1 MATNMTNE
9 QVQQMIDI
17 MRQQME
23 QLQTFQTENAALR
36 ANQQQNNVPVN
47 ARPKTKAPDR
57 PIVNINTDEREWE
70 LFKDS
75 WNRYKAMTRI
85 TDQNILRMELRES
98 CSQEVNKL
106 LFEYI
111 GSDVLDTASEADLL
125 EHIKRVA
132 VKGTHKEVH
141 RITFFRLAQMDGE
154 TVTQYVARLKSQ
166 AVLCQFKVTCTTH
179 EPEIEIN
186 YSNDMITQQ
195 LISGLK
201 DKQHQARILSES
213 PLLPTLEQK
222 IERLECFEST
232 EESADLMST
241 NDNQPNTSTANQP
254 STSAA
259 NQSSTNTANRS
270 AYRRSKDFNPSGRST
285 QKCKGCGR
293 TQHEG
298 KTMAR
303 KDCPAFNKT
312 CNNCG
317 IKGHFQAV
325 CQKKSST
332 YSRSNAA
339 TEEEIE
345 EPPSIASANLQG
357 DFRLA
362 PFTTGGR

>member
-1 MATNMTNE
+1 
-9 QVQQMIDI
+9 
-17 MRQQME
+17 ME
-23 QLQTFQTENAALR
+23 QLQTLQTENAALR
-36 ANQQQNNVPVN
+36 ANQQPNNVPVN
-47 ARPKTKAPDR
+47 TRPKTKAPDR
-57 PIVNINTDEREWE
+57 PIININTDEREWE

-75 WNRYKAMTRI
+75 WNRYKAMTGT
-85 TDQNILRMELRES
+85 TDQNILRMELRAS

-111 GSDVLDTASEADLL
+111 GSDTLDTSTEADLL

-141 RITFFRLAQMDGE
+141 RINFFRLSQMDGE

-179 EPEIEIN
+179 EPGIEIN

-201 DKQHQARILSES
+201 NQQHQSRILSES
-213 PLLPTLEQK
+213 PILPTLEQK
-222 IERLECFEST
+222 VERLQCLEAT
-232 EESADLMST
+232 EESTDLMR
-241 NDNQPNTSTANQP
+241 TADQQP
-254 STSAA
+254 STSA
-259 NQSSTNTANRS
+259 ANRS
-270 AYRRSKDFNPSGRST
+270 AYRRSKSFNPSSKNT
-285 QKCKGCGR
+285 QNCKGCGR
-293 TQHEG
+293 AQHEG

-317 IKGHFQAV
+317 IKGHFQTV
-325 CQKKSST
+325 CQKKVNT
-332 YSRSNAA
+332 TSRSNAI
-339 TEEEIE
+339 TEEEME
-345 EPPSIASANLQG
+345 EPPSIASANLQA

-362 PFTTGGR
+362 PYATGGR